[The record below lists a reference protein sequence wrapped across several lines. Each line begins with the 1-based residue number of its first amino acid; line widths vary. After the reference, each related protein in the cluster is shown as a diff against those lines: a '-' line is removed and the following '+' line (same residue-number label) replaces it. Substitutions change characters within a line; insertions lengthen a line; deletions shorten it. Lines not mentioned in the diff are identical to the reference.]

1 MGKSTHLSLIDV
13 VSLVKELRSL
23 ILDIRLQNVYSINSK
38 TYLFKFYDS
47 KTKRKVSV
55 VAEKGKRRYV
65 VDFQQRHHILT
76 LEQVYECM

>member
-1 MGKSTHLSLIDV
+1 MGKSTHLSLIDA

-55 VAEKGKRRYV
+55 IAEKGKRRYV
-65 VDFQQRHHILT
+65 ASIFNKIS
-76 LEQVYECM
+76 